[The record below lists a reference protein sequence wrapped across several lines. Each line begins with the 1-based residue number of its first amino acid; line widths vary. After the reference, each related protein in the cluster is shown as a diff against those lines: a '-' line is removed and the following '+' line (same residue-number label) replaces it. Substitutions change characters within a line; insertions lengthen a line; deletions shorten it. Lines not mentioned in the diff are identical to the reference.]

1 MKLNYIAPEAIET
14 NQDTVLIFYIVSY
27 LISHY
32 QDDMPNCFLAIYDYL
47 YLRLVIL

>member
-14 NQDTVLIFYIVSY
+14 NKDTVLIFYIVSY

-32 QDDMPNCFLAIYDYL
+32 QDGNSGTFRPYH
-47 YLRLVIL
+47 